1 MEDMAKGL
9 HDGTLKPQDLNKEAI
24 LKTYREVYKGASE
37 GYGEKFMKYDLSSN
51 EQQTV
56 NSMKQNMYMFSQAK
70 TYGMMSEMNDKLYN
84 KDKVKPFNDFKQDVL
99 KMNPKYN
106 KTYLQAEYQTAKSTA
121 NHTRNWQQYQ
131 DNKDIFPNLRYK
143 TVGDARVREPHQMLN
158 DVVKP
163 VNHVFWSIYYPPNG
177 WRCRCYVEQTND
189 PAQGEIGNKP
199 EKYGVP
205 TAFQRNAAKEQKIFD
220 EKKSPYF
227 ALTNSQRNNTT
238 LQKNMERNKVDAPL
252 ETVYTSEKGA
262 KVKVSPFAD
271 MRNMDEY
278 KGNVRA
284 AKQITHK
291 LGLNVT
297 IKAHL
302 DGHIIKKEP
311 NPEYEIAGKIADR
324 KTTKNGNI
332 SNQLSKANKQGAE
345 TVVFD
350 LYDSEVSIEQVKL
363 NLKKVLK
370 FNVHDKI
377 KNIILISNDGNNVEL
392 IKRKD
397 L

>member
-1 MEDMAKGL
+1 MAKGL
-9 HDGTLKPQDLNKEAI
+9 HDGTLKPQDLSKEAI
-24 LKTYREVYKGASE
+24 LKTYKEVYKGASE
-37 GYGEKFMKYDLSSN
+37 GYGEKFIKHDLSPN
-51 EQQTV
+51 EQETV
-56 NSMKQNMYMFSQAK
+56 QELKQNIYMFSQAK
-70 TYGMMSEMNDKLYN
+70 TYGMMSEMNDKLY
-84 KDKVKPFNDFKQDVL
+84 DKGKIRPYKDFKDDVL
-99 KMNPKYN
+99 KTNPKYN
-106 KTYLQAEYQTAKSTA
+106 KNYLQAEYQTAKSIA
-121 NHTRNWQQYQ
+121 NHTRDWIRYQQ
-131 DNKDIFPNLRYK
+131 NKDIYKNLRYK

-163 VNHVFWSIYYPPNG
+163 IDHAFWNIYYPPNG
-177 WRCRCYVEQTND
+177 WRCRCYVEPTND
-189 PAQGEIGNKP
+189 PIQGEIEGKP
-199 EKYGVP
+199 DKYGVP
-205 TAFQRNAAKEQKIFD
+205 TAFQQNAAKQKQVFD
-220 EKKSPYF
+220 EKKHPYF
-227 ALTNSQRNNTT
+227 ALTNSQSNNTT
-238 LQKNMERNKVDAPL
+238 LQKNMERNKVYAPL
-252 ETVYTSEKGA
+252 ETIYTSEKGA

-284 AKQITHK
+284 AIQITDK

-377 KNIILISNDGNNVEL
+377 KNIILISNDGNNVEF